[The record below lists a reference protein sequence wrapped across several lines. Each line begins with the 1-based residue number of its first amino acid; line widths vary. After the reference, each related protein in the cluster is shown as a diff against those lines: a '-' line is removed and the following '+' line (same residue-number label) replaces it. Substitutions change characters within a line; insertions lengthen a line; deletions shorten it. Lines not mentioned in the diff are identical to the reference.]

1 MTKTVHPDRAI
12 LEACDFSDIDYVN
25 KISSS
30 FINTMDSLQCPGK
43 FYRKTHP
50 FQEMDVAVVF
60 SV

>member
-1 MTKTVHPDRAI
+1 MEYTYLYAVYYSMVIKTFVI
-12 LEACDFSDIDYVN
+12 I
-25 KISSS
+25 I
-30 FINTMDSLQCPGK
+30 INTMDSLQCPGK